1 MLAWQK
7 LPPLPLSRFAW
18 ICSTSFSASVVDV
31 CLFIL
36 TLQEKH
42 SAKFKALAGRIVAF
56 VGRDIDVEISI
67 GKKK

>member
-1 MLAWQK
+1 M
-7 LPPLPLSRFAW
+7 
-18 ICSTSFSASVVDV
+18 SFSASVVDV

-42 SAKFKALAGRIVAF
+42 SATFKALAGKIVAF
-56 VGRDIDVEISI
+56 VGRDMNVEISV